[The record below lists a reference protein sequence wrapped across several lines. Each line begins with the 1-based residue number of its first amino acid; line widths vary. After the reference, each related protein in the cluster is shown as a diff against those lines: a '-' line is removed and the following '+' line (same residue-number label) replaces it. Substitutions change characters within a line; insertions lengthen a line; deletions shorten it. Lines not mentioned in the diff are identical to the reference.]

1 VTVLNAILPVTFYER
16 PTLAVARD
24 LLGCVLHRRFP
35 SGVVKQALIT
45 EVEAYTQDDP
55 ACHAFRG
62 ITKRSQ
68 TLFGEPGIAYVY
80 FIYGMYHC
88 LNVVTEATGVAGA
101 VLIRG
106 LSEPGLDGPGK
117 ICREWQIDRSHNGLN
132 LMDPSSEIWIGP
144 RPLSFKGKVSVS
156 KRIGISQEGAKDY
169 LWRFFV
175 APEEKASARK
185 KGNKNGKRA

>member
-1 VTVLNAILPVTFYER
+1 VKVLNATLPVSFYER
-16 PTLAVARD
+16 PTLAVTRD
-24 LLGCVLHRRFP
+24 LLGCVLNRRFP
-35 SGVVKQALIT
+35 SGLVKKALIT

-68 TLFGEPGIAYVY
+68 VLFGEPGIAYVY

-88 LNVVTEATGVAGA
+88 LNVVTEARGVAGA

-117 ICREWQIDRSHNGLN
+117 LCREWQIDRAHNGLN
-132 LMDPSSEIWIGP
+132 LMDPASAIWISP
-144 RPLSFKGKVSVS
+144 RPPDFKGKVAVS

-169 LWRFFV
+169 LWRFFIV
-175 APEEKASARK
+175 PDK
-185 KGNKNGKRA
+185 KPAVQKRGTKNGRRA